1 MRGKVRGAIFLC
13 ARACRGIN
21 CVAATIQLA
30 GRGPATFDCSVD
42 RRFGDACGPWLY
54 FGHIGGLT
62 VRMAKILVALD
73 GKDGVQ

>member
-1 MRGKVRGAIFLC
+1 VEHY
-13 ARACRGIN
+13 
-21 CVAATIQLA
+21 
-30 GRGPATFDCSVD
+30 
-42 RRFGDACGPWLY
+42 RFWPQTREDTLDWLY